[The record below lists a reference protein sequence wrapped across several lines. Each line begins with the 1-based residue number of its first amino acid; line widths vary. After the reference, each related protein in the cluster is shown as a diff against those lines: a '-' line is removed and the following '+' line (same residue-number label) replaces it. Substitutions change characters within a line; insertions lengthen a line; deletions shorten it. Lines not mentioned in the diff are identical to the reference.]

1 MAKRK
6 QPSVE
11 EKLQAVMALLRK
23 EEPAVKIARRF
34 NISETSLYR
43 WRDDFLEG
51 GKQSLI
57 GKRAKSEST
66 EIAELKKE
74 IETRDQ
80 VIGEIT
86 IANRILKKIQDGLL

>member
-23 EEPAVKIARRF
+23 EEPAAKIARRF

-57 GKRAKSEST
+57 GKR
-66 EIAELKKE
+66 
-74 IETRDQ
+74 D
-80 VIGEIT
+80 IT
-86 IANRILKKIQDGLL
+86 TVKN